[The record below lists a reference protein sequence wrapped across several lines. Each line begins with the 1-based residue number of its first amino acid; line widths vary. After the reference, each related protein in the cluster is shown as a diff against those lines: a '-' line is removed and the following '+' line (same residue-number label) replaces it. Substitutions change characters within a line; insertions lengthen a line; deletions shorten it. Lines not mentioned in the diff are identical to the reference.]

1 MPASTC
7 RHFLVMAY
15 FVYILQSRKND
26 SFYKGSTNNLIRRFT
41 EHNEGR
47 EEATSRYLPW
57 DLVWYTQKPNRS
69 EAVILEMKLKNL
81 SVEKTMAFILKY
93 KVDQGIGGPDVAQVR
108 QSGC

>member
-1 MPASTC
+1 
-7 RHFLVMAY
+7 MAY
-15 FVYILQSRKND
+15 FVYILQSRRNC
-26 SFYKGSTNNLIRRFT
+26 SLYKGSSNNLIRRFE

-69 EAVILEMKLKNL
+69 EAVILEMKLKSL
-81 SVEKTMAFILKY
+81 SSIRTIDFILKY
-93 KVDQGIGGPDVAQVR
+93 PVEKKIGGPDVAPVR